1 MVCADQP
8 PDRIDPQPASRLSL
22 RRGGDTTSP
31 RNVPQTGPDHLAAN
45 RWA

>member
-8 PDRIDPQPASRLSL
+8 PDRINPQPPSRLSL
-22 RRGGDTTSP
+22 RRGGDTP